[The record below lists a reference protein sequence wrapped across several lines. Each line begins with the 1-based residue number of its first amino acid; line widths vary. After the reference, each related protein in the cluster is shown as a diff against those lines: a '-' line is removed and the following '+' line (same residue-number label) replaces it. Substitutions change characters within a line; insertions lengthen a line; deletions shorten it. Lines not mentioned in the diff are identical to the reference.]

1 MRCIGCQNDF
11 TFNDFLNHQCN
22 SNAINLDN
30 FEVLSPIKKTRN
42 KGVGKMNSS
51 SSEKK
56 MDSPNM
62 IFEKAKRHQD
72 SHYMDIDC
80 STEAGG
86 NMLRS
91 HYGVPVMYGP

>member
-1 MRCIGCQNDF
+1 
-11 TFNDFLNHQCN
+11 
-22 SNAINLDN
+22 
-30 FEVLSPIKKTRN
+30 
-42 KGVGKMNSS
+42 MNSS